1 MALVN
6 LPPSVTFTYEDETG
20 STSST
25 QMSIPAATTVADAR
39 TAAEALLTD
48 LAANTGCL
56 ITGYSIAFSTIE
68 TAPGV
73 AAAGA
78 RVEEKGNIV
87 FRTAAGKLSR
97 VTVPGVLPAVVLPSG
112 RLDEDAAT
120 MASLIAAII
129 GGIWTDSNGADLV
142 ALDSLYQSFRS
153 STRRQLPTDRKPDSA

>member
-6 LPPSVTFTYEDETG
+6 LPPTVTFTYEDETG

-25 QMSIPAATTVADAR
+25 QLSIPAATTIADAR
-39 TAAEALLTD
+39 TAADGLLAE
-48 LAANTGCL
+48 LAANTGCI

-78 RVEEKGNIV
+78 RVEEKGNLV
-87 FRTAAGKLSR
+87 FRTAAGKLTK
-97 VTVPGVLPAVVLPSG
+97 VTVPGILPGVVLASG

-120 MASLIAAII
+120 LATLIASLT
-129 GGIWTDSNGADLV
+129 GGIWTDSNGSDLV
-142 ALDSLYQSFRS
+142 ALDSLYQSFRTS
-153 STRRQLPTDRKPDSA
+153 SRRQLPSDRKPDV